1 MLFNRKKGKLNSDQK
16 TYYDGKLKEIEQIFS
31 LSTNADEDG
40 PESDK
45 GKKTESADTDTDAE
59 MKKLC
64 ESSVRKAAKM
74 AAGYVYPSLPCGF
87 TTSMLVLIFSFVKY

>member
-64 ESSVRKAAKM
+64 EYSVRKAAKM